1 MDQAASV
8 FPLRGNA
15 LYVSFQPILK
25 ARPVGFP
32 KTDPEMTFVI
42 SQTFVAADKHT
53 TGPVH
58 YNLRV
63 VECSLAAV
71 YLAKALKLKKDIP
84 EDSGPLGVSLR
95 GFQNAYFEQIHE
107 IPNNDSTP
115 LPNFREQLK
124 TLTDLTQNTLTKSE
138 GYTREEISSVLQIS
152 VDELNRRYTS
162 TFPIRADRFLL
173 RQRAL
178 HVFTEALRVLDF
190 MALLESPP
198 STSEDLLRGL
208 GNIMNATQNSC
219 REVYD
224 CSCPE
229 LDLLCDLARSAGSYG
244 SRLTGAGWGGCC
256 VHLVPQDKVEKVK
269 GVWETEYYQKRF
281 PNISQEKL
289 KEAVVVSKPGS
300 GSCIFNVTEG
310 QVL

>member
-1 MDQAASV
+1 
-8 FPLRGNA
+8 
-15 LYVSFQPILK
+15 
-25 ARPVGFP
+25 
-32 KTDPEMTFVI
+32 MTFVI

-53 TGPVH
+53 TGPVC

-71 YLAKALKLKKDIP
+71 YLAKSLKLKKDLP

-95 GFQNAYFEQIHE
+95 GFQNTYFEQIHE
-107 IPNNDSTP
+107 ISDNDSTP
-115 LPNFREQLK
+115 LPVFKEQLK
-124 TLTDLTQNTLTKSE
+124 TLVDLTKSTLMDPK
-138 GYTREEISSVLQIS
+138 GYTREEVASVLEIS
-152 VDELNRRYTS
+152 VDDLNKRYTS
-162 TFPIRADRFLL
+162 TFPIRAERFLL

-190 MALLESPP
+190 MELLESPP

-208 GNIMNATQNSC
+208 GDIMNATQTSC

-229 LDLLCDLARSAGSYG
+229 LDELCVLARGAGSCG

-256 VHLVPQDKVEKVK
+256 IHLVPQDKVEQVK
-269 GVWETEYYQKRF
+269 EVWEKEYYRKKF
-281 PNISQEKL
+281 PDISPGEL
-289 KEAVVVSKPGS
+289 EEAVVVSKPGS
-300 GSCIFNVTEG
+300 GSCVFNVTG
-310 QVL
+310 KKLV